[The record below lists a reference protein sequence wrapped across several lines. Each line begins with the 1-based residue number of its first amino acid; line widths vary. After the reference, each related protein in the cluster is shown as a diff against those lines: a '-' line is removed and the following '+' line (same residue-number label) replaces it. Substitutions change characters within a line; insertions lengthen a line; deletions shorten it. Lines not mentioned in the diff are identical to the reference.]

1 VVADEALVDLLKRAF
16 AEERGVRVALLFGS
30 EARGRASP
38 GRSDVDVA
46 ILPRN
51 PELSLREEL
60 ELQHR
65 LEGACGRRVDLVR
78 LDRADVLLS
87 WQIARDGIPLAA
99 ADRRDLVR
107 FLARAALDHAD
118 LEPMMT
124 RAGETFRR
132 RLLERPDA
140 P

>member
-87 WQIARDGIPLAA
+87 WQIARDGLVLAA
-99 ADRRDLVR
+99 PDRRDLVR

-118 LEPMMT
+118 LEPMMR

-132 RLLERPDA
+132 RLLERSQA
-140 P
+140 T